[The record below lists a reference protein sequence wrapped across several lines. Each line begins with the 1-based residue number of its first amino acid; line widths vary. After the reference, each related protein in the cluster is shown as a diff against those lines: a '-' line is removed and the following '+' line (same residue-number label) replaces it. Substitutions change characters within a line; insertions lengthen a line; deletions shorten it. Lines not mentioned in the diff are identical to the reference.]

1 MMSEKQFL
9 ESQKECANMLG
20 MSLDEYLDYCKNVKV
35 ISRNDIENVQKEQ
48 GNTDDILKYLS
59 ISKDMLKT
67 RNNC

>member
-9 ESQKECANMLG
+9 ESQKECASMLG

-35 ISRNDIENVQKEQ
+35 TPRNDIENVQKEQ
-48 GNTDDILKYLS
+48 GNTDNILKYLS

-67 RNNC
+67 RKNC